1 MNRKMKVTLP
11 SLYDAAS
18 FVAASVPV
26 LWLSYMIAAKIYS
39 ESHLIPHDVLLAT
52 CFLLLESLV
61 AICCSL
67 TMDSRRGPGRKNY
80 QETAPISTVPT
91 DTEPRTEDSS
101 GMEIYAQSVKE
112 NAANQEDA
120 RQRLK
125 GSVHDYLYWQMAPLL
140 GQEDILPLWIEIED
154 WLDDRHHRPKS
165 RSWKWKEGVDVK
177 CQDICHLIWNI
188 AKRRGM
194 ENGYGTNSC
203 ASFIVRLFPDLCKGV
218 KDTTIAQNL
227 TANPEKGCIRIDR
240 PDSTDPS
247 AFHYPKSKPIE
258 LEKK

>member
-1 MNRKMKVTLP
+1 MNGKKSYPVPRMYNV
-11 SLYDAAS
+11 AS

-26 LWLSYMIAAKIYS
+26 LWMSYMMAAKIYS

-52 CFLLLESLV
+52 CFLLLESLA

-67 TMDSRRGPGRKNY
+67 TMDSRRVPGRNNY
-80 QETAPISTVPT
+80 PGTVPIPT
-91 DTEPRTEDSS
+91 VPPDTEPRTEDSG
-101 GMEIYAQSVKE
+101 GMEIYEQSVKE

-125 GSVHDYLYWQMAPLL
+125 ESIHDYLYWQMAPLL

-165 RSWKWKEGVDVK
+165 RRWQWKEGVDVK

-227 TANPEKGCIRIDR
+227 TANGDKGSIKIDK
-240 PDSTDPS
+240 PDKKDPT
-247 AFHYPKSKPIE
+247 AFHYPMSKPVLQVKE
-258 LEKK
+258 